1 MRKIIQHIDQRNW
14 RTLEYFRMLDKQN
27 NLQLNSN
34 NMTLDVIVR
43 YFMEKSRSFSI
54 YIYIYR
60 NRVYNLNV
68 RIYKIFINV
77 LCNKQF
83 NH

>member
-54 YIYIYR
+54 YIYIY
-60 NRVYNLNV
+60 
-68 RIYKIFINV
+68 I
-77 LCNKQF
+77 
-83 NH
+83 